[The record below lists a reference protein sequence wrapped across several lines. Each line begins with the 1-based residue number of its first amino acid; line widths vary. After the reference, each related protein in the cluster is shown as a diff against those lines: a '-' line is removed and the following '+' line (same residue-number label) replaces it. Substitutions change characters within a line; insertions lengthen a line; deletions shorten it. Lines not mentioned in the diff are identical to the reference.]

1 MIATDVLASALEG
14 FLPRQRWFNSRERL
28 ESVEVSRLDVM
39 RAQWPALLRAEVDAV
54 FSDGGRDKYQV
65 FLGLRPP
72 GEATQFLEGH
82 SESVLGEFE
91 TDLGVAYCYE
101 ALRDSELAL
110 RVFQEVAPDEE
121 VVERVR
127 PVGAEQ
133 SNSSLIY
140 DDRLILKVYRKLC
153 EGTNPDV
160 ETTSALHRIG
170 FTQVPEPVG
179 VWTLD
184 GRDLVFLQR
193 YLAGGAEGWALAL
206 TSLRD
211 LYAQGGDPS
220 LAGGDFSAEAERLGE
235 MTASMHSALLQ
246 VFGSVAGDGQAW
258 ADEMQ
263 THLGRVPHPG
273 IDSKAASSFFDQ
285 LRRVSDPGPSIR
297 VHGDFHLGQVMRTDS
312 GWFVL
317 DFEGE
322 PARPVDE
329 RRRYTSP
336 LKDVAGMLRS
346 FQYAAWAA
354 MEEFEE
360 KPIAQA
366 ESWERRNAEA
376 FLDGYVAVA
385 HKEGGILP
393 ADRSSLETVLSCFE
407 LDKAVY
413 EVGYEL
419 SHRPEWVDIPLA
431 AMARMLKPS

>member
-1 MIATDVLASALEG
+1 MISIESLASTLEG
-14 FLPRQRWFNSRERL
+14 FLPRQRWFNSRENL
-28 ESVEVSRLDVM
+28 QVVEVKRLDVM
-39 RAQWPALLRAEVDAV
+39 RAQWPVLLRAEVDAV
-54 FSDGGRDKYQV
+54 FSDGERDRYQV

-72 GEATQFLEGH
+72 GDAVQFLEGH

-121 VVERVR
+121 TAERVR
-127 PVGAEQ
+127 PVGTEQ

-140 DDRLILKVYRKLC
+140 DDRLILKVFRKLN

-160 ETTSALHRIG
+160 EITSALHRIG

-211 LYAQGGDPS
+211 LYSQGGDPA

-235 MTASMHSALLQ
+235 MTASMHAALLR
-246 VFGSVAGDGQAW
+246 VFGSISGNGEAW

-263 THLGRVPHPG
+263 AHLGRVSHPSL
-273 IDSKAASSFFDQ
+273 DRDAASAFFDQ
-285 LRRVSDPGPSIR
+285 LRRVNDAGPAIR
-297 VHGDFHLGQVMRTDS
+297 VHGDYHLGQVMRTDS

-322 PARPVDE
+322 PAREVDE
-329 RRRYTSP
+329 RLRLTSP

-360 KPIAQA
+360 KPFAQA

-385 HKEGGILP
+385 HKEGGLLP
-393 ADRSSLETVLSCFE
+393 GDRSSLETVLSCFE

-419 SHRPEWVDIPLA
+419 SHRPEWVGTPLA